1 MTHTIGAKGQ
11 VVIPKALRDAL
22 GIHPGQ
28 EVVFERR
35 DAGVIVRKAGTRPLN
50 GRFAGNNLA
59 DALLAARRD
68 DMAMERRG

>member
-35 DAGVIVRKAGTRPLN
+35 DDEVIVRKAGTRPLN

-68 DMAMERRG
+68 DVAMERRG